1 MTGLYVSITPDGKI
15 KRHLSTEHGEV
26 PLEDTTVFGELISL
40 SEKSYLK
47 SVEFAEGL
55 LSQGIRSPD
64 QKAYKAFWKEVDS
77 FLTEQAVSD
86 PIDSFFTRALI
97 TDNIHN
103 YKCPHDKPL
112 AEHKICFYLTVPVSM
127 QAITAAL
134 LESYRLGEALEEHL
148 CYSIIQ
154 ECKTTAVFSLEG
166 GLHTQYVF
174 RSHDQYYRFLL
185 QRFIASKTTLNKCQY
200 CGRYFVP
207 KTKRK
212 TLYCD
217 RVIRNGKTCK
227 QIAPYL
233 NRKERAAADRVISE
247 FNRINDMLLHRL
259 ERAEYD
265 KKSSPIDLTRKEYYQ
280 WLDTATDA
288 RDRYLTGDLAEE
300 EAIHMIHM
308 PTIQELRE
316 SQTPERTP
324 AGSCV

>member
-1 MTGLYVSITPDGKI
+1 M
-15 KRHLSTEHGEV
+15 
-26 PLEDTTVFGELISL
+26 
-40 SEKSYLK
+40 
-47 SVEFAEGL
+47 
-55 LSQGIRSPD
+55 
-64 QKAYKAFWKEVDS
+64 
-77 FLTEQAVSD
+77 
-86 PIDSFFTRALI
+86 
-97 TDNIHN
+97 
-103 YKCPHDKPL
+103 
-112 AEHKICFYLTVPVSM
+112 
-127 QAITAAL
+127 
-134 LESYRLGEALEEHL
+134 GEALEEHL
-148 CYSIIQ
+148 CYSLIQ
-154 ECKTTAVFSLEG
+154 ECETTAVFSLEG

-174 RSHDQYYRFLL
+174 RSHNQYYHFLL

-280 WLDTATDA
+280 WLDSATDA
-288 RDRYLTGDLAEE
+288 RDRYLAGRLAEE

-324 AGSCV
+324 AGSVI